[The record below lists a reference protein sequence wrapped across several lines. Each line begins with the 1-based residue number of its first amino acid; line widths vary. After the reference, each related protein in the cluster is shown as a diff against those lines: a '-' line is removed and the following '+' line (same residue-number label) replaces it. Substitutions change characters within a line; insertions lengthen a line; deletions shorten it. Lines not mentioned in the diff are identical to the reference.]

1 MLEKKISKNLLK
13 AKTSINLL
21 GIYLYLFST
30 TVSFAAHNNFIA
42 DNSKHIIQGTFSTP
56 TNATG
61 QNVFTLPVKI
71 TAAQAP
77 IITLSNNINS
87 GIIMRIIWIC
97 TSSVTA
103 AVTTVFNVIKNGVLS
118 GNTNLNW
125 YSSYFI
131 TAQLSK
137 ASLNTTASGI
147 TQGTQVL
154 SFFTAGNSS
163 NNLMLLN
170 NDVILLAP
178 GEIMTLAASTISGSA
193 IVDVSLTWQEF
204 RLSNNN

>member
-13 AKTSINLL
+13 IKINVNLL
-21 GIYLYLFST
+21 GVYLYLFST
-30 TVSFAAHNNFIA
+30 TAIFAAHNNFIA

-56 TNATG
+56 TNVTG
-61 QNVFTLPVKI
+61 QNVFTLPVNV
-71 TAAQAP
+71 TTAQAP

-87 GIIMRIIWIC
+87 GIIMRVIWIC

-103 AVTTVFNVIKNGVLS
+103 AVTTVFNVIKNGVLF
-118 GNTNLNW
+118 GNTNFNW
-125 YSSYFI
+125 YNSYFI

-178 GEIMTLAASTISGSA
+178 GEIMTLAASTISGKA
-193 IVDVSLTWQEF
+193 VVDVSLTWQEF